1 MEKNK
6 TEMKKRAFLFHAD
19 VLVEGYN
26 KAMAQESLLA
36 LLRSDR
42 VKSVQ
47 LQSAAPPTTRPNE
60 EELQKR
66 KKKEASKPNDSK
78 PSDTKQQEVKHA
90 ANDGYRH
97 IINQIEDFKKNNT
110 LIRLSIVK
118 GKGVK
123 LSIPCRILNY
133 EYTSQYVTIYHVD
146 EKKVYQYSLN
156 EIDDLIVG

>member
-6 TEMKKRAFLFHAD
+6 NEMNKKAFLFHVE

-26 KAMAQESLLA
+26 QAMAQESLLS
-36 LLRSDR
+36 LLRTEK
-42 VKSVQ
+42 VKTIQ
-47 LQSAAPPTTRPNE
+47 LQSPTPPVAEHDE
-60 EELQKR
+60 EDLQKR
-66 KKKEASKPNDSK
+66 KKKETSKSNDAK
-78 PSDTKQQEVKHA
+78 LTKQQETKQA
-90 ANDGYRH
+90 ANTGYQR

-118 GKGVK
+118 GKGIN
-123 LSIPCRILNY
+123 LSVPCRILNY
-133 EYTSQYVTIYHVD
+133 EDATQNVTIYHVD